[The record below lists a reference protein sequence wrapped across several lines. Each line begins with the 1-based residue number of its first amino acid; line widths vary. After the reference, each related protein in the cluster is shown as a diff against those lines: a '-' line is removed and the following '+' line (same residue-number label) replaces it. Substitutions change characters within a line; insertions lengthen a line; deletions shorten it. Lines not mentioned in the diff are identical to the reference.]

1 MWFTQVSLKNP
12 VFATMVMLAIVVL
25 GLFSYQRMQ
34 VDQFPNIDFPV
45 VVVTADYPGAA
56 PEIVESEVTK
66 KLEEGVNSIAGI
78 NTLSSR
84 SFEGQSVVII
94 EFQLYVDGRKAA
106 EDVREKIAAI
116 RPLFRD
122 EVKEPRVLRFDPA
135 SRAVWSVA
143 VLPVQAE
150 APQLQSNGMGAGE
163 PSPPPSPNERGSKS
177 GEPSS
182 PLTSLGKGSKA
193 GEDTPVAMLSA
204 VELTNW
210 ADQVLKKRL
219 ENVRGAGAVT
229 LVGATKRE
237 INLYLNP
244 QAMESLGVSADQ
256 VVAAVRAENQDLP
269 IGSIRSPTQD
279 RVVKIDARMKRPED
293 FASIIVAR
301 RGGSSG
307 AATAVTVGQVA
318 RIADGAQEG
327 ESLALLNGQRTLL
340 ASVQKAQDENTIT
353 VVDGLNKAIADL
365 TPQLPPGIR
374 LQLIADSSRPIRVA
388 VENVRRTLFEGAL
401 LTILIVFLFLNSWRS
416 TVITGLTL
424 PISIIGTFLFM
435 NLFGFTINMITLMAL
450 SLCVGLLIDDAIV
463 VRENIVRHVQMGK
476 APYQAALDG
485 TREIGLAVLA
495 TTFSIVAVFLPI
507 GFMGGIIGKFFHEF
521 GITIVAAVLISMF
534 VSFTLDPM
542 LSSIWHDP
550 AIKPTGER
558 GDALRPASL
567 YDKTIGRVTG
577 WFDRATERVSA
588 VYQAV
593 LRWSLAHKIT
603 TLIVAVVIFG
613 LSVVMVPLLG
623 TEFVPKADFS
633 ETTLSFHTPAGSSL
647 EATEAKA
654 RQVEAIVREFPEV
667 LYTLATINT
676 GSAQGKIY
684 AGVYVRLVERKARS
698 RSVDQLSAALR
709 ERLTQVPGIVVTHVG
724 LVDSVGGNKQI
735 EFSIKGQ
742 DLKELDR
749 LSARVTDRIRG
760 IAGLVDLDS
769 SVKPDKPVLSIDVQ
783 PAAASSLG
791 LSTSQIATSLR
802 TLIAGQ
808 TVGNWRAPDDQTYD
822 VNVRLAPDARNSAA
836 DLARLPFISSAVG
849 SNADGSA
856 RIVRLS
862 QLANVIETTGTNQ
875 INRRD
880 MTREVAISAN
890 TAGRSAGEVSADIRA
905 VLDALAFPPGTS
917 YKFSGSTKNMAES
930 FGYAISALVMAVLF
944 IYMIL
949 ASQFKSFLQP
959 LALMTSLPLTLIG
972 VVLALLLFRST
983 LSMFSVIGVV
993 MLMGLV
999 TKNAILLVDFAIR
1012 MRAPQVAADGSVTP
1026 GMARA
1031 DALLEAAKVR
1041 LRPILMTTLA
1051 MIFGMVPLA
1060 FALSEGSE
1068 QRAPMGQAVI
1078 GGVITSSLLTLVV
1091 VPVTYC
1097 FMDDLALWF
1106 KRRFGAKLVAASLP
1120 VTKIEA

>member
-12 VFATMVMLAIVVL
+12 VFATMMMLAIVVL

-34 VDQFPNIDFPV
+34 VDQFPNIDLPV
-45 VVVTADYPGAA
+45 VVVTTDYPGAS

-78 NTLSSR
+78 SALTSR
-84 SFEGQSVVII
+84 SYEGQSVVII
-94 EFQLYVDGRKAA
+94 EFQLYIDGRKAA
-106 EDVREKIAAI
+106 EDVREKISAI
-116 RPLFRD
+116 RPNLRA
-122 EVKEPRVLRFDPA
+122 EVKEPRVLRFDPS
-135 SRAVWSVA
+135 SRAIWSVA
-143 VLPVQAE
+143 VLPE
-150 APQLQSNGMGAGE
+150 AKQGA
-163 PSPPPSPNERGSKS
+163 
-177 GEPSS
+177 
-182 PLTSLGKGSKA
+182 
-193 GEDTPVAMLSA
+193 MSA

-210 ADQVLKKRL
+210 ADQTLKKRL
-219 ENVRGAGAVT
+219 ENVRGAGAINI
-229 LVGATKRE
+229 VGGTKRE
-237 INLYLNP
+237 INVYLNP
-244 QAMESLGVSADQ
+244 QAMESLGITADQ
-256 VVAAVRAENQDLP
+256 VVNAVRNENQDLP
-269 IGSIRSPTQD
+269 VGSIRSLSQE

-293 FASIIVAR
+293 FGKIIVAR
-301 RGGSSG
+301 KNNV
-307 AATAVTVGQVA
+307 AVTVDQVA
-318 RIADGAQEG
+318 RIADGTQEVD
-327 ESLALLNGQRTLL
+327 SLALYNGQRTLL
-340 ASVQKAQDENTIT
+340 LTVQKAQDENTIQ
-353 VVDGLNKAIADL
+353 VVDGLNKAVLEMKAS
-365 TPQLPPGIR
+365 LPPG
-374 LQLIADSSRPIRVA
+374 LKLELVTDSSRQIRVG
-388 VENVRRTLFEGAL
+388 VENVRRTLIEGAL
-401 LTILIVFLFLNSWRS
+401 LTVLIVFLFLNSWRS

-476 APYQAALDG
+476 TSYQASMDG
-485 TREIGLAVLA
+485 TKEIGLAVLA
-495 TTFSIVAVFLPI
+495 TTFSIVAVFLPV

-550 AIKPTGER
+550 SIHARPSTGSGQAGR
-558 GDALRPASL
+558 TAPVTF

-577 WFDRATERVSA
+577 WFDSATERLSEG
-588 VYQAV
+588 YQGI
-593 LRWSLAHKIT
+593 LRWALVHKIK
-603 TLIVAVVIFG
+603 TLLLAVVIF
-613 LSVVMVPLLG
+613 VVSIFMLPLLG

-633 ETTLSFHTPAGSSL
+633 ETTLNFYTPVGSSL

-654 RQVEAIVREFPEV
+654 KQVEAIVREFPEV
-667 LYTLATINT
+667 RYTLATINT
-676 GSAQGKIY
+676 GNAQGKMY
-684 AGVYVRLVERKARS
+684 ANVYVRLVDRKARS
-698 RSVDQLSAALR
+698 RSVDQISSTLR
-709 ERLTQVPGIVVTHVG
+709 ERLKQVPGITVTHVG
-724 LVDSVGGNKQI
+724 LLDSVGGNKQV
-735 EFSIKGQ
+735 EFSLKGP
-742 DLKELDR
+742 DLKELER
-749 LSARVTDRIRG
+749 LSRVVQDNIRG
-760 IAGLVDLDS
+760 IPGLVDLDS
-769 SVKPDKPVLSIDVQ
+769 SVKPDKPVIQVDVRRD
-783 PAAASSLG
+783 AASDLG
-791 LSTSQIATSLR
+791 LSVSSIAASLR

-822 VNVRLAPDARNSAA
+822 VNVRLSPDARNAPA
-836 DLARLPFISSAVG
+836 DLERLPFMTSSTG
-849 SNADGSA
+849 SNADGST

-862 QLANVIETTGTNQ
+862 QVAIVKESTGPNQ

-880 MTREVAISAN
+880 LVREVAVNAN
-890 TAGRSAGEVSADIRA
+890 VYDRSAGEVSNDIKA
-905 VLDALAFPPGTS
+905 ALEKTPFPPGYTHQ
-917 YKFSGSTKNMAES
+917 FGGSTKSMAES
-930 FGYAISALVMAVLF
+930 FGYAISALVMAILF

-1012 MRAPQVAADGSVTP
+1012 MREEGMERSEALLVAA
-1026 GMARA
+1026 R
-1031 DALLEAAKVR
+1031 VR

-1051 MIFGMVPLA
+1051 MIFGMIPLA
-1060 FALSEGSE
+1060 FALTEGSE

-1097 FMDDLALWF
+1097 FMDDLAQWF
-1106 KRRFGAKLVAASLP
+1106 KRKFGAQGPAPGKPSSP
-1120 VTKIEA
+1120 QPD

>member
-34 VDQFPNIDFPV
+34 VDQFPNIDLPV
-45 VVVTADYPGAA
+45 VVITAEYPGAS

-66 KLEEGVNSIAGI
+66 KIEEGVNSIAGVSAL
-78 NTLSSR
+78 TSR
-84 SFEGQSVVII
+84 SYEGQAVVII

-106 EDVREKIAAI
+106 EDVREKLGVI
-116 RPLFRD
+116 RPLFRA

-135 SRAVWSVA
+135 SRAIWSVA
-143 VLPVQAE
+143 VVPKDE
-150 APQLQSNGMGAGE
+150 KSSM
-163 PSPPPSPNERGSKS
+163 SP
-177 GEPSS
+177 
-182 PLTSLGKGSKA
+182 
-193 GEDTPVAMLSA
+193 

-229 LVGATKRE
+229 LVGGTRRE

-244 QAMESLGVSADQ
+244 QAMESLGVTAEQ
-256 VVAAVRAENQDLP
+256 VVNAVRSENQDLP
-269 IGSIRSPTQD
+269 IGAIRSLTQE
-279 RVVKIDARMKRPED
+279 RVVKIDARIKRPED
-293 FASIIVAR
+293 FGNIIVAR
-301 RGGSSG
+301 KMGASSG
-307 AATAVTVGQVA
+307 AGSGAAITLDQVA
-318 RIADGAQEG
+318 RVSDGAQEVD
-327 ESLALLNGQRTLL
+327 SLALYNGQRTLL
-340 ASVQKAQDENTIT
+340 LSVQKAQAENTIA
-353 VVDGLNKAIADL
+353 VVDSLNKAIVDI
-365 TPQLPPGIR
+365 TPTLPPG
-374 LQLIADSSRPIRVA
+374 LKLELVTDGSRPIRVG
-388 VENVRRTLFEGAL
+388 VENVRRTLVEGAL
-401 LTILIVFLFLNSWRS
+401 LTVLIVFLFLNSWRS

-476 APYQAALDG
+476 TPYQASMDG

-550 AIKPTGER
+550 AIDTDGKR
-558 GDALRPASL
+558 GPPVTL

-577 WFDRATERVSA
+577 WFDHASERLSNG
-588 VYQAV
+588 YQV
-593 LRWSLAHKIT
+593 ILRWALVHKIK
-603 TLIVAVVIFG
+603 TLVAAVAIFVG
-613 LSVVMVPLLG
+613 SIFMVPLLG

-633 ETTLSFHTPAGSSL
+633 ETSLTFYTPVGSSL

-667 LYTLATINT
+667 RYTLATLNT
-676 GSAQGKIY
+676 GNAQGKIY
-684 AGVYVRLVERKARS
+684 ANVYVRLVDRKARS
-698 RSVDQLSAALR
+698 RSVDDLSGVLR
-709 ERLTQVPGIVVTHVG
+709 KRLAQVQGITVTHVG
-724 LVDSVGGNKQI
+724 LTDSVGGNKQV
-735 EFSIKGQ
+735 EFSLQGP
-742 DLKELDR
+742 DLKELER
-749 LSARVTDRIRG
+749 LTRVVQDKIRG
-760 IAGLVDLDS
+760 TPGLVDMDS
-769 SVKPDKPVLSIDVQ
+769 SIKADKPVIQIDVRTD
-783 PAAASSLG
+783 AASDLG
-791 LSTSQIATSLR
+791 LSVSGIANALR
-802 TLIAGQ
+802 TLVAGQ

-822 VNVRLAPDARNSAA
+822 VNVRLAPDARNAPA
-836 DLARLPFISSAVG
+836 DLERLPFTSAAMG
-849 SNADGSA
+849 ANADGST
-856 RIVRLS
+856 RVVRLGQVAS
-862 QLANVIETTGTNQ
+862 IKETTGPNQ

-880 MTREVAISAN
+880 LAREVAIN
-890 TAGRSAGEVSADIRA
+890 GNVQNRSAGEVSNDIKA
-905 VLDALAFPPGTS
+905 ALATISFPPGYS
-917 YKFSGSTKNMAES
+917 YKFGGSTKNMAES
-930 FGYAISALVMAVLF
+930 FGYAISALVLAILF

-972 VVLALLLFRST
+972 VVLALLMFGST

-1012 MRAPQVAADGSVTP
+1012 MREPSTDAQGRHVP
-1026 GMARA
+1026 GMERSE
-1031 DALLEAAKVR
+1031 ALLVAAKVR

-1051 MIFGMVPLA
+1051 MIFGMIPLA
-1060 FALSEGSE
+1060 FALTEGSE

-1078 GGVITSSLLTLVV
+1078 GGVLTSSLLTLVV

-1097 FMDDLALWF
+1097 FMDDLAQWF
-1106 KRRFGAKLVAASLP
+1106 KRKFAAKPAPAATLAGA
-1120 VTKIEA
+1120 E

>member
-45 VVVTADYPGAA
+45 VVITAEYPGAS

-66 KLEEGVNSIAGI
+66 KIEEGVNSIAGI
-78 NTLSSR
+78 SALTSR
-84 SFEGQSVVII
+84 SYEGQSVVII
-94 EFQLYVDGRKAA
+94 EFQLHIDGRKAA
-106 EDVREKIAAI
+106 EDVREKISSI
-116 RPLFRD
+116 RPLFRA
-122 EVKEPRVLRFDPA
+122 EVKEPRVLRFDPS
-135 SRAVWSVA
+135 SRAIWSVA
-143 VLPVQAE
+143 VLPDAT
-150 APQLQSNGMGAGE
+150 
-163 PSPPPSPNERGSKS
+163 K
-177 GEPSS
+177 
-182 PLTSLGKGSKA
+182 GK
-193 GEDTPVAMLSA
+193 MSA

-219 ENVRGAGAVT
+219 ENVRGAGSVT
-229 LVGATKRE
+229 LVGGTKRE
-237 INLYLNP
+237 INVYLNP
-244 QAMESLGVSADQ
+244 QAMESLGITAEQ
-256 VVAAVRAENQDLP
+256 VVNAVRSENQDLP
-269 IGSIRSPTQD
+269 VGAIRSLTQE

-293 FASIIVAR
+293 FGQIIVAR
-301 RGGSSG
+301 KNGSP
-307 AATAVTVGQVA
+307 VTVNQVA
-318 RIADGAQEG
+318 RIADGAQEID
-327 ESLALLNGQRTLL
+327 SLALYNGQRTLL
-340 ASVQKAQDENTIT
+340 LTVQKAQDENTIG
-353 VVDGLNKAIADL
+353 VVDGLNKTIADM
-365 TPQLPPGIR
+365 QGVIPPGTR
-374 LQLIADSSRPIRVA
+374 LELITDGSRPIRVA

-435 NLFGFTINMITLMAL
+435 NIFGFTINMITLMAL

-476 APYQAALDG
+476 SSYQASMDG

-550 AIKPTGER
+550 SIDVAGKKVSYDTF
-558 GDALRPASL
+558 
-567 YDKTIGRVTG
+567 YDKTIGRVTS
-577 WFDRATERVSA
+577 WFDRATESLSQG
-588 VYQAV
+588 YQNI
-593 LRWSLAHKIT
+593 LRWALIHKLA
-603 TLIVAVVIFG
+603 TLALALVIFVT
-613 LSVVMVPLLG
+613 SIFMVPLLG

-633 ETTLSFHTPAGSSL
+633 ETTLNFYTPVGSSL

-667 LYTLATINT
+667 KYTLATLNT
-676 GSAQGKIY
+676 GNAQGKIY
-684 AGVYVRLVERKARS
+684 ASLYIRLVDRKART
-698 RSVDQLSAALR
+698 RSVDQMSGVLR
-709 ERLTQVPGIVVTHVG
+709 DRLKQVPGITVTHVG
-724 LVDSVGGNKQI
+724 LLDSVGGNKQV
-735 EFSIKGQ
+735 EFSLQGP
-742 DLKELDR
+742 DLKELER
-749 LSARVTDRIRG
+749 LSQIVAGKIRG
-760 IAGLVDLDS
+760 IPGLVDLDS
-769 SVKPDKPVLSIDVQ
+769 SVKADKPVIEVNVRRD
-783 PAAASSLG
+783 AASDLG
-791 LSTSQIATSLR
+791 LSVSQIAASLR
-802 TLIAGQ
+802 TLVAGQ

-822 VNVRLAPDARNSAA
+822 VNVRLAPDARNSPQ
-836 DLARLPFISSAVG
+836 DLERLPFTSTTMG
-849 SNADGSA
+849 NNADGST
-856 RIVRLS
+856 RIVRLNRVAS
-862 QLANVIETTGTNQ
+862 IRESTGPNQ

-880 MTREVAISAN
+880 LAREVSINAN
-890 TAGRSAGEVSADIRA
+890 VYNRSAGEVSNDIRT
-905 VLDALAFPPGTS
+905 ALAGVSFPPG
-917 YKFSGSTKNMAES
+917 YRYQFSGSTKNMAES
-930 FGYAISALVMAVLF
+930 FGYAISALIMAVLF

-1012 MRAPQVAADGSVTP
+1012 MRNEGFGRSE
-1026 GMARA
+1026 
-1031 DALLEAAKVR
+1031 ALLEAAKVR

-1060 FALSEGSE
+1060 FALTEGSE

-1097 FMDDLALWF
+1097 YLDDLGQWF
-1106 KRRFGAKLVAASLP
+1106 KRKFGRKADAHD
-1120 VTKIEA
+1120 

>member
-34 VDQFPNIDFPV
+34 VDQFPNIDLPV
-45 VVVTADYPGAA
+45 VVVSAEYPGAS

-66 KLEEGVNSIAGI
+66 KIEEGVNSIAGI
-78 NTLSSR
+78 SALTSR
-84 SFEGQSVVII
+84 SFEGQSLVII

-135 SRAVWSVA
+135 SRAIWSVA
-143 VLPVQAE
+143 VLPNPE
-150 APQLQSNGMGAGE
+150 TGTM
-163 PSPPPSPNERGSKS
+163 
-177 GEPSS
+177 
-182 PLTSLGKGSKA
+182 
-193 GEDTPVAMLSA
+193 SA

-210 ADQVLKKRL
+210 ADQFLKKRL
-219 ENVRGAGAVT
+219 ENVRGAGSVT
-229 LVGATKRE
+229 LVGGTKRE
-237 INLYLNP
+237 INVYLNP
-244 QAMESLGVSADQ
+244 QAMESLGITADQ
-256 VVAAVRAENQDLP
+256 VVNAVRSENQDLP
-269 IGSIRSPTQD
+269 VGAIRSMAQE

-293 FASIIVAR
+293 LGKIIVAR
-301 RGGSSG
+301 KGQTAGNAGSG
-307 AATAVTVGQVA
+307 TPITVDQVA
-318 RIADGAQEG
+318 RIADGAQEV
-327 ESLALLNGQRTLL
+327 ESLALYNGQRTLL
-340 ASVQKAQDENTIT
+340 LSVQKAQDENTIG

-365 TPQLPPGIR
+365 KPQLPPGAR
-374 LQLIADSSRPIRVA
+374 LELIADGSRPIRVA
-388 VENVRRTLFEGAL
+388 VENVRRTLIEGAL
-401 LTILIVFLFLNSWRS
+401 LTVLIVFLFLNSWRS

-476 APYQAALDG
+476 TPYRASLDG
-485 TREIGLAVLA
+485 TQEIGLAVLA

-550 AIKPTGER
+550 TTAPRKSGQP
-558 GDALRPASL
+558 LSH
-567 YDKTIGRVTG
+567 YDRTIGRVTG
-577 WFDRATERVSA
+577 WFDRATGKLSDA
-588 VYQAV
+588 YQGI
-593 LRWSLAHKIT
+593 LRWSLIHKLAT
-603 TLIVAVVIFG
+603 VALAVVIFVT
-613 LSVVMVPLLG
+613 SIFMVPLLG

-633 ETTLSFHTPAGSSL
+633 ETSLSFYTPVGSSI
-647 EATEAKA
+647 ESTEAKA
-654 RQVEAIVREFPEV
+654 RQVETILRQLPEV
-667 LYTLATINT
+667 KYTLATINT

-684 AGVYVRLVERKARS
+684 ASVYVRLVDRKARN
-698 RSVDQLSAALR
+698 RSVDQLSGVLR
-709 ERLTQVPGIVVTHVG
+709 ERLRQVPGITVTHVG
-724 LVDSVGGNKQI
+724 LVDSVGGNKQV
-735 EFSIKGQ
+735 EFSLQGP
-742 DLKELDR
+742 DLKELER
-749 LSARVTDRIRG
+749 LTMLVSDKIRG
-760 IAGLVDLDS
+760 IPGLVDLDS
-769 SVKPDKPVLSIDVQ
+769 SVKADKPVIEVDVRRD
-783 PAAASSLG
+783 AASDLG
-791 LSTSQIATSLR
+791 FSVSQIAASLR
-802 TLIAGQ
+802 TLVAGQ

-822 VNVRLAPDARNSAA
+822 VNVRLSPDARNSPA
-836 DLARLPFISSAVG
+836 DLERLPFISSMG
-849 SNADGSA
+849 NNADGSA

-862 QLANVIETTGTNQ
+862 QVATIKESTGPNQ

-880 MTREVAISAN
+880 LAREVSINGNVAN
-890 TAGRSAGEVSADIRA
+890 RSAGEVSSDIKA
-905 VLDALAFPPGTS
+905 ALDQVSFPPG
-917 YKFSGSTKNMAES
+917 YRYQFSGSTKNMAES
-930 FGYAISALVMAVLF
+930 FGYAISALVMAILF

-959 LALMTSLPLTLIG
+959 MALMTSLPLTLIG
-972 VVLALLLFRST
+972 VVLALLMFGST

-1012 MRAPQVAADGSVTP
+1012 MRAPWVDAVGREMP
-1026 GMARA
+1026 GMERS
-1031 DALLEAAKVR
+1031 DALLEAARVR

-1060 FALSEGSE
+1060 FALSEGAE

-1097 FMDDLALWF
+1097 FMDDLAQWF
-1106 KRRFGAKLVAASLP
+1106 KRRFRRGMSAPTQNRPP
-1120 VTKIEA
+1120 VTVTGPL